1 MAKLKI
7 TGKTSV
13 NVKKKARKFVGGK
26 GDPGFISGT
35 IKAAV
40 RKRKSS
46 NYAKP

>member
-7 TGKTSV
+7 TGRTSV

-35 IKAAV
+35 IKATV
-40 RKRKSS
+40 KKKK
-46 NYAKP
+46 NKH